1 MKKDIYVVVVLAR
14 DDKVAFPYLGGLLYH
29 DAEQAE
35 KAAQEATVRT
45 RVPHY
50 IMVAATKVVPPEPVC
65 TFVPLRPKALE
76 IG

>member
-1 MKKDIYVVVVLAR
+1 MKKDIYMVVYIAR
-14 DDKVAFPYLGGLLYH
+14 NGEVAFPYLGGLIYH

-50 IMVAATKVVPPEPVC
+50 IMVAATKVVPPEPIC
-65 TFVPLRPKALE
+65 TFVPLRPKVLE

>member
-1 MKKDIYVVVVLAR
+1 MKKDIYMVVALVR
-14 DDKVAFPYLGGLLYH
+14 DQKIAVPVFGGMTY
-29 DAEQAE
+29 DNAEDAE
-35 KAAQEATVRT
+35 KAAQDYTVRT
-45 RVPHY
+45 RTPHF